1 MVQALK
7 MHSINV
13 LEEAAMLGKE
23 APVDGAKIA
32 ILPMGSEHP
41 DGYQVLE
48 IINGKINIDQFS
60 DNECIEIS
68 AINSLDFISYPDLNG
83 FMLSLASKTRKN
95 GTVTLGGV
103 DTYSLSRAITN
114 DSMSIED
121 INQLLYSRKSL
132 TDINTTKEFMISLGF
147 EIVSAYLNG
156 INYEIK
162 ARRG

>member
-1 MVQALK
+1 MVEPLK

-23 APVDGAKIA
+23 HPADGARIA
-32 ILPMGSEHP
+32 ILPMGVEHP

-48 IINGKINIDQFS
+48 IMNGKINIDQFS
-60 DNECIEIS
+60 NNECVEINAS
-68 AINSLDFISYPDLNG
+68 NSLDFISFPDLNG
-83 FMLSLASKTRKN
+83 FISSLASKTRK
-95 GTVTLGGV
+95 GGLMTLGGV

-114 DSMSIED
+114 DSISIEE
-121 INQLLYSRKSL
+121 INKLLYSRKSL
-132 TDINTTKEFMISLGF
+132 TDINTTKEFIISLGF
-147 EIVSAYLNG
+147 EIVSAHLNG